1 MFGAVAACRA
11 KHRLQPCEPKPC
23 PAEARRIYKSPF
35 LTGLAP
41 RASAREHLPY
51 LCQNRDRLRLI
62 LRCELPANNYSFNP
76 PASYAVSGL
85 LNLHGRTDETVS
97 EKLRAP
103 NQACLNFAEPGKHV
117 CKEPWSLPLRA
128 GETAIIIGK
137 NAPLKKHRSLSALQG
152 AVFRRP
158 SASRSCV
165 LSKARGRTILPVRTL
180 RPMMAVGIPNR
191 TEWNQYMLSYIDCD
205 LSYLRSESDAAFTPM
220 LKLQLR

>member
-1 MFGAVAACRA
+1 MFGATAVCRD
-11 KHRLQPCEPKPC
+11 KHRLQPCEPKPR

-51 LCQNRDRLRLI
+51 LCQNRDRLRLTQ
-62 LRCELPANNYSFNP
+62 RCELPANNYSFNP

-117 CKEPWSLPLRA
+117 CKEPWSLSLRA
-128 GETAIIIGK
+128 VKAAFRNPKRKRTRRGHAFLFRTTGK
-137 NAPLKKHRSLSALQG
+137 AT
-152 AVFRRP
+152 
-158 SASRSCV
+158 ASRSSFC
-165 LSKARGRTILPVRTL
+165 
-180 RPMMAVGIPNR
+180 RPGP
-191 TEWNQYMLSYIDCD
+191 
-205 LSYLRSESDAAFTPM
+205 
-220 LKLQLR
+220 